1 MTEIENLKNNHTI
14 KNYDTETKTLHL
26 PLHSDGGYRETKKIE
41 GTAFII
47 QNGYA
52 SSIAHHF
59 NGRVD
64 QVVTSLDSLIVS
76 FAEKM
81 KKKMKLA
88 NNPKACLEIIVND
101 YPIVVTNT
109 TPISINGLKGTKREV
124 FYNLSRFLYRVNN
137 DMSRSETMMLFY
149 RICNTPYE
157 ISHVLENRI
166 PFYFFNG
173 GRRVNVRLNAKQISD
188 DKVAIEISD
197 SVWGTIS
204 FKDLS
209 KYLGHYLHGH
219 NRGSWKFL
227 SPQKLYFLLMGKQIT
242 ESDSDVMIAF
252 LEQNRTSKLIED
264 RAEVLLEQTLVKYK
278 NKVKMLSDKETNEQ
292 YLLVKGID
300 NDWLFTWNS
309 NRKSSGR
316 QLVSTAFLS
325 LEGDYKWNGVC
336 VDNLQNNSPIHD
348 QLVTRLLVCINDR
361 MTKQRV
367 STMKSIPSATH
378 RINFELVDDN
388 SRLEIAYATHI
399 ERYIEPVESE
409 NLD

>member
-1 MTEIENLKNNHTI
+1 MTESTI
-14 KNYDTETKTLHL
+14 KNYNTSLQYLSL
-26 PLHSDGGYRETKKIE
+26 PLHSDGQYLETKKVK
-41 GTAFII
+41 GTVQII
-47 QNGYA
+47 RNGYA
-52 SSIAHHF
+52 SNLSHIF
-59 NGRVD
+59 NGRST

-76 FAEKM
+76 FAEKL
-81 KKKMKLA
+81 KRAVNKSIIHPNA
-88 NNPKACLEIIVND
+88 YLELVVND
-101 YPIVVTNT
+101 YAVVVTNT
-109 TPISINGLKGTKREV
+109 TPIAINGLKGTKREIY
-124 FYNLSRFLYRVNN
+124 YNLSRFLYRVNN
-137 DMSRSETMMLFY
+137 DMDRRETMMLFY
-149 RICNTPYE
+149 KICNTPYE

-173 GRRVNVRLNAKQISD
+173 GRRVDVRLNAKQISD

-278 NKVKMLSDKETNEQ
+278 NKVKMLSDKETSEQ

>member
-1 MTEIENLKNNHTI
+1 MTESTI
-14 KNYDTETKTLHL
+14 INYNTEKKSLEL
-26 PLHSDGGYRETKKIE
+26 PLHSDGQYREKKIIR
-41 GTAFII
+41 GTVQII
-47 QNGYA
+47 RNGHA
-52 SSIAHHF
+52 STVTHYF
-59 NGRVD
+59 NGRAN
-64 QVVTSLDSLIVS
+64 QVNTSLDSLIVS
-76 FAEKM
+76 FAEKIKGM
-81 KKKMKLA
+81 MRDIT
-88 NNPKACLEIIVND
+88 NSPKDYLEFVIND
-101 YPIVVTNT
+101 FSVIVTNE
-109 TPISINGLKGTKREV
+109 TPISINGLKGTKREI

-157 ISHVLENRI
+157 ISHVLENRV
-166 PFYFFNG
+166 PYYFFNN

-264 RAEVLLEQTLVKYK
+264 RAEILLEQTLAKYK
-278 NKVKMLSDKETNEQ
+278 NKVKMLSDKETSEQ

-309 NRKSSGR
+309 NRKSAGR

-367 STMKSIPSATH
+367 STMKSIPSASH

-388 SRLEIAYATHI
+388 SRLEIAYANHI
-399 ERYIEPVESE
+399 ERYVEPVESE

>member
-1 MTEIENLKNNHTI
+1 MTESTI
-14 KNYDTETKTLHL
+14 INYNTEKKSLEL
-26 PLHSDGGYRETKKIE
+26 PLHSDGQYREKKSIR
-41 GTAFII
+41 GTVQII
-47 QNGYA
+47 RNGHA
-52 SSIAHHF
+52 STVTHYF
-59 NGRVD
+59 NGRAN
-64 QVVTSLDSLIVS
+64 QVNTSLDSLIVS
-76 FAEKM
+76 FAEKIKGM
-81 KKKMKLA
+81 MRDIT
-88 NNPKACLEIIVND
+88 NSPKDYLEFVIND
-101 YPIVVTNT
+101 FSVIVTNE
-109 TPISINGLKGTKREV
+109 TPISINGLKGTKREI

-157 ISHVLENRI
+157 ISHVLENRV
-166 PFYFFNG
+166 PYYFFNN

-264 RAEVLLEQTLVKYK
+264 RAEILLEQTLAKYK
-278 NKVKMLSDKETNEQ
+278 NKVKMLSDKETSEQ

-367 STMKSIPSATH
+367 STMKSIPSASH

-388 SRLEIAYATHI
+388 SRLEIAYANHI
-399 ERYIEPVESE
+399 ERYVEPVESE

>member
-1 MTEIENLKNNHTI
+1 MTESTI
-14 KNYDTETKTLHL
+14 INYNTEKKSLEL
-26 PLHSDGGYRETKKIE
+26 PLHSDGQYREKKIIR
-41 GTAFII
+41 GTVQII
-47 QNGYA
+47 RNGHA
-52 SSIAHHF
+52 STVTHYF
-59 NGRVD
+59 NGRAN
-64 QVVTSLDSLIVS
+64 QVNTSLDSLIVS
-76 FAEKM
+76 FAEKIKGM
-81 KKKMKLA
+81 MRDIT
-88 NNPKACLEIIVND
+88 NSPKDYLEFVIND
-101 YPIVVTNT
+101 FSVIVTNE
-109 TPISINGLKGTKREV
+109 TPISINGLKGTKREI

-157 ISHVLENRI
+157 ISHVLENRV
-166 PFYFFNG
+166 PYYFFNN

-264 RAEVLLEQTLVKYK
+264 RAEILLEQTLAKYK
-278 NKVKMLSDKETNEQ
+278 NKVKMLSDKETSEQ

-367 STMKSIPSATH
+367 STMKSIPSASH

-388 SRLEIAYATHI
+388 SRLEIAYANHI
-399 ERYIEPVESE
+399 ERYVEPVESE

>member
-1 MTEIENLKNNHTI
+1 MTESTI
-14 KNYDTETKTLHL
+14 TNYNTEKKSLEL
-26 PLHSDGGYRETKKIE
+26 PLHSDGQYREKKSIR
-41 GTAFII
+41 GTVQII
-47 QNGYA
+47 RNGYA
-52 SSIAHHF
+52 STVSHYF
-59 NGRVD
+59 NGRAN
-64 QVVTSLDSLIVS
+64 QVHTSLDSLVVS
-76 FAEKM
+76 FAEKIKRMM
-81 KKKMKLA
+81 KDITSS
-88 NNPKACLEIIVND
+88 PKDYLEFVIND
-101 YPIVVTNT
+101 FSVIVTNE
-109 TPISINGLKGTKREV
+109 TPISINGLKGTKREI

-157 ISHVLENRI
+157 ISHVLENRV
-166 PFYFFNG
+166 PFYFFNN
-173 GRRVNVRLNAKQISD
+173 GRRVDVRLNAKQISD
-188 DKVAIEISD
+188 DKIALEISD

-227 SPQKLYFLLMGKQIT
+227 SPQKLYFLLMGKEIT

-264 RAEVLLEQTLVKYK
+264 RAEILLEQTLAKYK
-278 NKVKMLSDKETNEQ
+278 NKVKMLSDKETREQ

-300 NDWLFTWNS
+300 NDWLFSWNT
-309 NRKSSGR
+309 NRKSAGR
-316 QLVSTAFLS
+316 QLVTTAYLS
-325 LEGDYKWNGVC
+325 IIKEDDTIGEWRAVC
-336 VDNLQNNSPIHD
+336 VDNLQSNSPIHD

-378 RINFELVDDN
+378 RINFELVDEN
-388 SRLEIAYATHI
+388 SKLEIAFGNHI
-399 ERYIEPVESE
+399 ERYLEPVESE
-409 NLD
+409 NLA